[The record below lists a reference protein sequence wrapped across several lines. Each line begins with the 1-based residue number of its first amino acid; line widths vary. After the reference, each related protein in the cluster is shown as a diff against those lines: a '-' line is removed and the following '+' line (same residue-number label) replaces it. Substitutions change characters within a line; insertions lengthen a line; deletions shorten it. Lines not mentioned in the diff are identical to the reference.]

1 MSKRDRNTE
10 KVSALS
16 RLVDDFRV
24 TKGVDPGFW
33 PTAPKVAVYVVIAA
47 LVVALI
53 GWLVWRDQNQR
64 LEDLQRTEMQ
74 LRDTWKEKKQLAVNL
89 DTYKSQLAEVRW
101 QVEQLLKQLP
111 KKDEM
116 ARLLSEVNQAGV
128 GRGLQF
134 DLWKPGSEVSK
145 EYYAE
150 LPIQIQIRNGS
161 YGDLGMFVGDVAKM
175 SRIVTINDIVLETK
189 DGAPLTLDG
198 KAVTY
203 RYLDPD
209 AAQRVE

>member
-1 MSKRDRNTE
+1 MSRRDRNAE
-10 KVSALS
+10 KVSAMG
-16 RLVDDFRV
+16 RLVDDFRAA
-24 TKGVDPGFW
+24 KGVEPGLW
-33 PTAPKVAVYVVIAA
+33 PAAPKVATYVVIAA
-47 LVVALI
+47 AVVALI
-53 GWLVWRDQNQR
+53 GWMVWRDQDEELKK
-64 LEDLQRTEMQ
+64 LETTEMQ
-74 LRDTWKEKKQLAVNL
+74 LRDVWKEKKQLAINL

-134 DLWKPGSEVSK
+134 DLWKPSNKVSK

-209 AAQRVE
+209 AAQRME

>member
-1 MSKRDRNTE
+1 M
-10 KVSALS
+10 
-16 RLVDDFRV
+16 
-24 TKGVDPGFW
+24 
-33 PTAPKVAVYVVIAA
+33 
-47 LVVALI
+47 
-53 GWLVWRDQNQR
+53 
-64 LEDLQRTEMQ
+64 
-74 LRDTWKEKKQLAVNL
+74 RDTWKEKKQLAVNL